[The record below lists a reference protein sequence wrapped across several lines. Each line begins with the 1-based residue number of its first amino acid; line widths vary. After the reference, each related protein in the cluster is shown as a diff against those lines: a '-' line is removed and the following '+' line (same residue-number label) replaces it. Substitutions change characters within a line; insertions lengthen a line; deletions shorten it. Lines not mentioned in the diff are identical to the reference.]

1 MGNAVTWV
9 EIPVKDF
16 DRGRKFYETVLKAK
30 IDLVPTP
37 RGKWGMLPYEMGEP
51 HGGCAIVEGNGHEP
65 ASKGSLVYLN
75 GGIDLS
81 KPLSRVEKAGG
92 KIIMDKTPNNGF
104 GFIALFADTEGNK
117 IGFHSPE

>member
-1 MGNAVTWV
+1 MGNAVIWV

-16 DRGRKFYETVLKAK
+16 DRAKRFYEQVLKAR

-37 RGKWGMLPYEMGEP
+37 RGRWGMLPYEMGEP
-51 HGGCAIVEGNGHEP
+51 HGGCAIVEGEKYEP
-65 ASKGSLVYLN
+65 AAGGSVVYLN

-81 KPLSRVEKAGG
+81 QPLSRVEKAGG
-92 KIIMDKTPNNGF
+92 KIMMGKTPNGGF
-104 GFIALFADTEGNK
+104 GFIALFTDSEGNK